1 MTEPWVDDG
10 NAALLV
16 DQYELTMLQAYWR
29 EEMFGEAVFSLFSRR
44 LPRPRNYLLACG
56 LEDAL
61 HYLERLHFDQEAL
74 DYLSTLPELSG
85 EFLDWLGDLRFT
97 GDVYAVP
104 EGTPVFANEPL
115 IEIEAPLP
123 EGQVVETFLMNQ
135 LNTQTLVASKASRV
149 VTAANGRSVVDFG
162 LRRAHG
168 ADAGL
173 KGARAYHIAGLDG
186 TSNVLAGKIWGVPV
200 TGTMAHSYIQ
210 AHDDEI
216 EAFRAF
222 LELYPETVLV
232 VDTYDSLS
240 AVAKIVRLARELGDD
255 FKLRAIRLDS
265 GDLAELAREARRM
278 LDEGGLGAVRIF
290 ASGGLDE
297 YQVAGLVAE
306 GAPIDGFGVGTALAV
321 SQDAPA
327 LDFAYKLTA
336 YDGVGR
342 IKVAPGKPVLPGR
355 KQVYRVEDGHYA
367 RHDIVAL
374 ADERIDGRPLLR
386 KVMEGGKRL
395 EAGREPLDAAR
406 RRARA
411 EIDRL
416 LPGIRALEPAD
427 PPYPVHV
434 SDRLQRWQQE
444 LIDEIENPRPASRA

>member
-16 DQYELTMLQAYWR
+16 DLYELTMLQAYWR
-29 EEMFGEAVFSLFSRR
+29 EEMFGDAVFSLFSRR

-61 HYLERLHFDQEAL
+61 HYLERLHFDAEAL
-74 DYLSTLPELSG
+74 DYLATLPEFSR
-85 EFLDWLGDLRFT
+85 EFLDWLGGLRFT

-104 EGTPVFANEPL
+104 EGTPVFANEPVL
-115 IEIEAPLP
+115 EVQAPLP
-123 EGQVVETFLMNQ
+123 EGQLVETFLMNQ

-149 VTAANGRSVVDFG
+149 VTAARGRTVVDFG

-168 ADAGL
+168 ADSGL

-210 AHDDEI
+210 AHDDEL

-222 LELYPETVLV
+222 MQLYPNTVLV
-232 VDTYDSLS
+232 VDTYDTLS
-240 AVAKIVRLARELGDD
+240 AVRKVVKLAHELGSE
-255 FKLRAIRLDS
+255 FGLSAIRLDS
-265 GDLAELAREARRM
+265 GNLVELAREARRI
-278 LDEGGLGAVRIF
+278 LDEGGLASVRIF

-297 YQVAGLVAE
+297 HRVAGLVAE
-306 GAPIDGFGVGTALAV
+306 GAPIDGFGVGTAMAV

-327 LDFAYKLTA
+327 LDFAYKLTS
-336 YDGVGR
+336 YKGVGR

-355 KQVYRVEDGHYA
+355 KQVYRVEDDRYA
-367 RHDIVAL
+367 RYDVVAH
-374 ADERIDGRPLLR
+374 ADEELDGRPLLR
-386 KVMEGGKRL
+386 KVMEEGKRL
-395 EAGREPLDAAR
+395 EAGREPLAAAR
-406 RRARA
+406 RRGRA

-416 LPGIRALEPAD
+416 PPGIQGLEPAD
-427 PPYPVHV
+427 PPYPVYV

-444 LIDEIENPRPASRA
+444 LIEAIEPTRPASGP